1 MKGYLDK
8 FRLCLVQKVKLTFNI
23 NCNDI
28 TSKDNVKLLEVNID
42 FDLIFNYREFEMSTN
57 D

>member
-1 MKGYLDK
+1 MKGYPDK
-8 FRLCLVQKVKLTFNI
+8 FRLCLVQKVQLTFNI
-23 NCNDI
+23 NCNVI
-28 TSKDNVKLLEVNID
+28 TSKYNVKLLEVDID